1 MVVNIILLMT
11 KSVLLW
17 RDLTRLK
24 SAYGSMRFGHIMQN
38 FCHVAATDEPQQQI
52 PQRKTDYLRSTKDQ
66 RLMKIRV
73 ILMLIIDEM

>member
-1 MVVNIILLMT
+1 
-11 KSVLLW
+11 
-17 RDLTRLK
+17 
-24 SAYGSMRFGHIMQN
+24 MRFGHIMQN
-38 FCHVAATDEPQQQI
+38 FCHVASTDEPQQQI